1 MESRSFNIIDQ
12 QKLLSDILSDDED
25 KSLFVL
31 NNTDRP
37 DRNGKPTRSAGVLLM
52 SALVNGE
59 SRAIRIP
66 VSWVPVDL
74 SVQAP
79 RKAITESAEFNRALA
94 SQAIMI
100 MTREQALKL
109 IRGDQASMEEY
120 DRAMAISQGINGAAD
135 VAYHGVN
142 GTDVNEEEDPWENVD
157 VGLRALVE
165 DLTAGGNTT
174 KVDIMSYMRR
184 NERSMSPLDRK
195 YMEEKMP
202 G

>member
-109 IRGDQASMEEY
+109 IRGDQASMDEY

>member
-109 IRGDQASMEEY
+109 IRGDQASMDEY
-120 DRAMAISQGINGAAD
+120 DRAMAYFSR
-135 VAYHGVN
+135 H
-142 GTDVNEEEDPWENVD
+142 
-157 VGLRALVE
+157 
-165 DLTAGGNTT
+165 
-174 KVDIMSYMRR
+174 
-184 NERSMSPLDRK
+184 
-195 YMEEKMP
+195 
-202 G
+202 